1 MELLSELFP
10 KETLQ
15 FMVVRTI
22 QLIPLMVLFGFLGHL
37 LDKDNKRWRR
47 KENEKKRKERLKKY
61 YGSKKD
67 S

>member
-22 QLIPLMVLFGFLGHL
+22 QLIPFMVLFGFLGHL
-37 LDKDNKRWRR
+37 LDKDNERWHR
-47 KENEKKRKERLKKY
+47 EEEEKKRKERLKKY
-61 YGSKKD
+61 YGSEKD